1 MQHFHIYS
9 MHCKCFRRDATTP
22 ECVST
27 AESSRVRRTRFTC
40 CPWLVDTCCQCAAI
54 ILYGYVKF
62 TCWLPDPPRGWAL
75 LFWKEIK
82 ATNFFPSSICI
93 KQAND
98 YRNPPDSDCI
108 HWQLIIHA
116 CFLASVRADIWTRFA
131 VFIGGITH
139 DVQPTAS
146 VCWQRSEVLVCCGG
160 SKKEQLK
167 HWLCATAEQLLC
179 CCFSVCCKYTFYLSR
194 HPRHESTP
202 SEFLDS
208 NFPRPPARPCTCF
221 SPFFHSLY
229 CSESGMACVFHHRNR
244 HNTPA
249 QPSLGSTNRP
259 NKINHSVGVCK
270 SLFSS
275 LHSTSNRMRRVRAR
289 LCTFLTSFWCWSQTQ
304 FDIKQKQSHTS
315 APNISADGDFI
326 FVFNMTCSDCPRPIH
341 ITCWDR
347 TLLCLWRNL
356 MIRRVKTRCYEINLF
371 F

>member
-1 MQHFHIYS
+1 

-40 CPWLVDTCCQCAAI
+40 CPWLIDTRCQCTAI
-54 ILYGYVKF
+54 NLYGYVKF

-82 ATNFFPSSICI
+82 ATNFFTSSICT

-116 CFLASVRADIWTRFA
+116 CFLHGCSASVRADIWTWFA
-131 VFIGGITH
+131 IFIGGITH
-139 DVQPTAS
+139 DIQPTAS

-167 HWLCATAEQLLC
+167 HWLCATAEQLL
-179 CCFSVCCKYTFYLSR
+179 FCCKYTFYLSC

-208 NFPRPPARPCTCF
+208 NFPRPPARP
-221 SPFFHSLY
+221 SLH
-229 CSESGMACVFHHRNR
+229 MLF
-244 HNTPA
+244 
-249 QPSLGSTNRP
+249 
-259 NKINHSVGVCK
+259 
-270 SLFSS
+270 SLFFTPCTAQSLAWPVFFTIETDITYQHSQAWAQQTDQIKSIIQSVCAKAFS
-275 LHSTSNRMRRVRAR
+275 LHFTALPTGRGGSGPGCAHFWHHSGVEARRS
-289 LCTFLTSFWCWSQTQ
+289 LT
-304 FDIKQKQSHTS
+304 
-315 APNISADGDFI
+315 
-326 FVFNMTCSDCPRPIH
+326 
-341 ITCWDR
+341 
-347 TLLCLWRNL
+347 
-356 MIRRVKTRCYEINLF
+356 
-371 F
+371 